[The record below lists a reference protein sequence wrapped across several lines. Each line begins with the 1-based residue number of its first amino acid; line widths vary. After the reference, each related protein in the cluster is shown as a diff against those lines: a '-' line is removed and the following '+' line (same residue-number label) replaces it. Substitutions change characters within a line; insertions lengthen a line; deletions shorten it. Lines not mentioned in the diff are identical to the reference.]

1 MRNKEKE
8 TRGRKPQNYK
18 IVREYLDQ
26 YEFDEVV
33 AQAVRMSFE
42 AVNNKNVPV
51 TDGEKGASV

>member
-18 IVREYLDQ
+18 IVREYLSQ

-42 AVNNKNVPV
+42 AVNNKNVLV
-51 TDGEKGASV
+51 TDEEKGVSV

>member
-8 TRGRKPQNYK
+8 TRGRKSQNYK
-18 IVREYLDQ
+18 IVREYLSQ

-42 AVNNKNVPV
+42 AVNNKNVLA
-51 TDGEKGASV
+51 TDEEKGVSV